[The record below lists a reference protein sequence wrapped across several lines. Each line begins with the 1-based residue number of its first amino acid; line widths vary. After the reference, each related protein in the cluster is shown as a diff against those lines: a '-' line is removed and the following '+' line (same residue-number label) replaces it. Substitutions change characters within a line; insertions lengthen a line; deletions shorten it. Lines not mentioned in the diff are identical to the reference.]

1 MAMKPALALR
11 LGQQLRMTPQ
21 LQQAIKLLQ
30 LSTLDLQQEIQE
42 ALDSNLMLEELSGDD
57 DHGGEP
63 TSLDGSDDLADAGN
77 HNDQSNQSDTSEYTE
92 RADTGQDIEQSDTSS
107 DSQDSSS
114 PDGDFDSGSD
124 YDASNDFAD
133 SPGTAADTTE
143 QHDPEFD
150 GDYEPDTSD
159 HLASD
164 KIVDDLPV
172 DSVWEDVWDD
182 APLSGNF
189 NSGED
194 NDDDYIDTRNA
205 ISTSLQSHLE
215 EQLNLQRMTEVDEL
229 IAIAI
234 VDGLD
239 KNGVLTVSLEDILA
253 SVPAE
258 YGCEMDEVMAVLH
271 LIQHLDPVGV
281 AARDLRECLIIQLKN
296 LPDDTPWRLEA
307 ITVVGDHIASLASR
321 DYALLIRKTRLKEDE
336 LRQVIALI
344 QTLNP
349 RPGADIA
356 PTNTEYVEPDVIV
369 SKKNG
374 RWTVELNPKS
384 APRIRVNPQYASM
397 VKRADS
403 SSDNTYL
410 KNHLQEARWFIKSL
424 QQRNDTLLK
433 VSSKIVEYQRGFLE
447 YGEQAMKP
455 LVLHDI
461 ASAVDLHESTISR
474 VTTQKYMHTPAG
486 VFELKY
492 FFSSHVSTQAGGEVS
507 STAIRSL
514 IKQLVAAENPKKPL
528 SDSKI
533 ANLLADQEIM
543 VARRTIAKY
552 RESLMIPPSNE
563 RKQLV

>member
-1 MAMKPALALR
+1 MAMKPSLALR

-42 ALDSNLMLEELSGDD
+42 ALDSNLMLEELAGDD
-57 DHGGEP
+57 EHGDEP
-63 TSLDGSDDLADAGN
+63 TSLDSPTDPQETELDKNLG
-77 HNDQSNQSDTSEYTE
+77 DQLDTQQSDAEQAGAEEREFDTE
-92 RADTGQDIEQSDTSS
+92 A
-107 DSQDSSS
+107 
-114 PDGDFDSGSD
+114 PDRL
-124 YDASNDFAD
+124 
-133 SPGTAADTTE
+133 
-143 QHDPEFD
+143 DPEID
-150 GDYEPDTSD
+150 GDYQPDTSD
-159 HLASD
+159 ELASD
-164 KIVDDLPV
+164 KIPDELPV
-172 DSVWEDVWDD
+172 DSVWEDVWDE
-182 APLSGNF
+182 APLPGSYSG
-189 NSGED
+189 SDD
-194 NDDDYIDTRNA
+194 NDDNYIDTRNA
-205 ISTSLQSHLE
+205 VSASLQSHLE
-215 EQLNLQRMTEVDEL
+215 EQLNLLHLSDVDEM
-229 IAIAI
+229 IAMAI

-239 KNGVLTVSLEDILA
+239 KNGVLTIPLEDVLVSI
-253 SVPAE
+253 PDIFE
-258 YGCEMDEVMAVLH
+258 CEMDEVLAVLH
-271 LIQHLDPVGV
+271 RIQHLDPIGV
-281 AARDLRECLIIQLKN
+281 AARDLRECLIIQLKF
-296 LPDDTPWRLEA
+296 LPTDTPWRSQA
-307 ITVVGDHIASLASR
+307 ITVVSDYLSSLANR

-336 LRQVIALI
+336 LRQVIVLI
-344 QTLNP
+344 QSLNP

-356 PTNTEYVEPDVIV
+356 PSNTEYVDPDVLV

-384 APRIRVNPQYASM
+384 APKIRVNPQYASM

-461 ASAVDLHESTISR
+461 AKAVDLHESTISR

-492 FFSSHVSTQAGGEVS
+492 FFSSHVSTHAGGEVS
-507 STAIRSL
+507 STAIRAL
-514 IKQLVAAENPKKPL
+514 IKQLVAEENPKKPL

-533 ANLLADQEIM
+533 ANLLAEQDIN